1 MSIFGPIIDA
11 NQVEEAVRDTLQ
23 LWFPTYLRELE
34 NQRGMTEGEMPPP
47 RAYVVSGDNDR
58 EPEDQLPAVVVV
70 SPGLAENPFQEGDGS
85 FRAPWSVGVGIF
97 TSARDRESTEKL
109 VRQYCAVARTIML
122 QKQSLG
128 GFADGT
134 EWIDEDFD
142 EIEFDDTRTIGA
154 GLVEFT
160 VMVAEVVNRR
170 GGPAKPTLPDPVGQP
185 GSNWPL
191 VETYQVDEEITEE
204 VA

>member
-34 NQRGMTEGEMPPP
+34 DQRGMTMNDLPDP

-58 EPEDQLPAVVVV
+58 EPEDQLPAIVVV
-70 SPGLAENPFQEGDGS
+70 SPGLAENPMQDGDGL

-109 VRQYCAVARTIML
+109 VRLYCAVARAIML

-134 EWIDEDFD
+134 TWLDEDFD

-160 VMVAEVVNRR
+160 VTVAGVVNRR
-170 GGPAKPTLPDPVGQP
+170 GGPAAPTPPDPVGQP

-191 VETYQVDEEITEE
+191 VEEVIVDETITEE